1 MATHKFR
8 VGQKVELVA
17 TLFERYASPGDYEI
31 VRQLPDAYG
40 EFYYRI
46 KSADE
51 PHERVVKESQ
61 LRKLFEGVTVRR
73 PRA

>member
-8 VGQKVELVA
+8 VGQKVQLVA
-17 TLFERYASPGDYEI
+17 TLFEQYAPRGDYEI
-31 VRQLPDAYG
+31 VRPLPNAYG
-40 EFYYRI
+40 EFHYRI

-61 LRKLFEGVTVRR
+61 LRKSFEG
-73 PRA
+73 

>member
-8 VGQKVELVA
+8 VGQKVQLIA
-17 TLFERYASPGDYEI
+17 TLFEQYAPKGEYEI

-46 KSADE
+46 KSPDE
-51 PHERVVKESQ
+51 PHEKVVKESQ
-61 LRKLFEGVTVRR
+61 LRKSFDG
-73 PRA
+73 

>member
-8 VGQKVELVA
+8 VGQKVQLVA
-17 TLFERYASPGDYEI
+17 TLFEQYAPRGDYEI
-31 VRQLPDAYG
+31 VRRPPNAYG
-40 EFYYRI
+40 EFHYRI

-61 LRKLFEGVTVRR
+61 LRKSFEG
-73 PRA
+73 

>member
-8 VGQKVELVA
+8 IGQKVQLVM
-17 TLFERYASPGDYEI
+17 TPSERYAPAGDYEVI
-31 VRQLPDAYG
+31 RQLPEIQG

-46 KSADE
+46 KGSHE

-61 LRKLFEGVTVRR
+61 LRKLLN
-73 PRA
+73 A